1 LFFCKSN
8 KKASV
13 QIKAINEL
21 TKIFEVLLQKKRL
34 VLLNS
39 TQIKQ
44 ADDDK
49 NNSLNAEEKYRVW
62 LFKRYVDFKE
72 LLVSCIE
79 NEEKCHSDSIKVT
92 FSIFFSFFFNFQILN
107 LKVTCIN
114 CIFSVIKYE
123 TQSYEEINVSK
134 EDENE
139 EAVQKFNIPFGLF
152 NVK

>member
-1 LFFCKSN
+1 LLLCKSN

-79 NEEKCHSDSIKVT
+79 NEEKCHSDSIKVI
-92 FSIFFSFFFNFQILN
+92 FSSFFLVFL
-107 LKVTCIN
+107 
-114 CIFSVIKYE
+114 
-123 TQSYEEINVSK
+123 
-134 EDENE
+134 
-139 EAVQKFNIPFGLF
+139 
-152 NVK
+152 